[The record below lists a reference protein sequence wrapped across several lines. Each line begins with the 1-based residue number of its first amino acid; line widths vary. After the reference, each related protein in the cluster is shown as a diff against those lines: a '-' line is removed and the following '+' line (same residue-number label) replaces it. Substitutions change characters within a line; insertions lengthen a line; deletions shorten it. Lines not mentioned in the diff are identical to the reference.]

1 MVSFGLGGVPR
12 PEWTEFSNKKLSENQ
27 IKSGMMVICANYE
40 ALVSPFSFIRYLS
53 LFPYSTIS
61 LPNYLEVSM
70 AKRRNPK
77 KEKALRNQAYARKF
91 RKRSPGRFGRRFFN
105 DNRNEAK
112 ESENATPETLEG
124 ASD

>member
-1 MVSFGLGGVPR
+1 
-12 PEWTEFSNKKLSENQ
+12 
-27 IKSGMMVICANYE
+27 
-40 ALVSPFSFIRYLS
+40 
-53 LFPYSTIS
+53 
-61 LPNYLEVSM
+61 M

-112 ESENATPETLEG
+112 ESENPTTETLEG
-124 ASD
+124 ATD